1 MCKEKLVA
9 LTIDDEPNPGT
20 TKQILDV
27 LKNTMPTQHSF
38 A

>member
-9 LTIDDEPNPGT
+9 LTIDDGPNPGT
-20 TKQILDV
+20 TKKILDV
-27 LKNTMPTQHSF
+27 LKKYNATQHSF